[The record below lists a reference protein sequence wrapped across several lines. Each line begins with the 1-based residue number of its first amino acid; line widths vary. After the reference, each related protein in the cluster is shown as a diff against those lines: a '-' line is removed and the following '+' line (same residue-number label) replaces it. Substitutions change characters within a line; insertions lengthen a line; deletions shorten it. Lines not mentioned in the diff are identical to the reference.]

1 MRKAVVV
8 GVGLLWAT
16 GVAAQGPALIL
27 TPDPGVVTFKIAG
40 PPRDWMP
47 PYRVGI
53 NAQGQEWE
61 ARTGTPWV
69 NAVVRG
75 TDLYLSVNRE
85 AWSLGPGMTHCATVA
100 LQARK
105 RDDAGAS
112 TAAVADSAR
121 VNVCVVR
128 TP

>member
-1 MRKAVVV
+1 MRRLALFA
-8 GVGLLWAT
+8 LLLLAT
-16 GVAAQGPALIL
+16 PAAAQGPALIL
-27 TPDPGVVTFKIAG
+27 TPDPREVTFKIGG
-40 PPRDWMP
+40 PPADWIP
-47 PYRVGI
+47 PYRVSV

-69 NAVVRG
+69 NAIARG
-75 TDLYLSVNRE
+75 TDLYLSVNRD
-85 AWSLGPGMTHCATVA
+85 AWSLGPDLRHCATVA
-100 LQARK
+100 LLART
-105 RDDAGAS
+105 RDDLGVS